1 MANIELTQLKG
12 IGPSIVEKLNLF
24 GILNL
29 RDLCFH
35 LPYGYQD
42 RTKIT
47 NIINLNP
54 GDEKLIKVKI
64 ISQQSMYRPR
74 KMMVLKS
81 GDSTNQINIRFFY
94 FHPNQTKQLKSGIEL
109 LCYGKVSLSRYGL
122 EMIHPEYEVISKD
135 HKTIQKNLTPVY
147 RVPKGIGQ
155 KKIRTFIRAAIQK
168 LNFEEDFLN
177 IEKYDSSLKMNVM
190 DALNIIHNPPA
201 DTNINDIL
209 PGGSHPARVRLL
221 KEEMIAFQA
230 GMAFLKQKQKRHHS
244 FPLKHKGAWTK
255 ELRNNFPFKLTS
267 AQSRVINEIKED
279 ISKEVPMM
287 RLVQGDVGSG
297 KTVVSALAAAMTLDS
312 SFQVAFMA
320 PTTLL
325 AEQHLLSFK
334 SFFGAKSDKIA
345 LLTGSTSRNTRKK
358 ILADIAGMKINLII
372 GTHALFQ
379 KGVDFPNL
387 ALIIIDEQ
395 HRFGVNQRL
404 ALRNKNNS
412 QDSAAPHQ
420 LTLTAT
426 PIPRTLS
433 MSVYANMDVS
443 VIDELP
449 PGRKPIRTSCLPLS
463 GKAKLIER
471 ILNAS
476 KNGSKAYWIC
486 PLIEE
491 SENLDLN
498 AVMET
503 YEDLSDY
510 FGEDEVGCL
519 HGKLSPSEKQKQI
532 ESFKNSEI
540 SVLVSTTVV
549 EVGLDIPDA
558 DIMVIE
564 NAERFGLA
572 QLHQLRGRIGR
583 GTTESFCIL
592 LHKDKLGDISS
603 QRLDVLVETQD
614 GFKIAE
620 KDLEIR
626 GPGEIMGAQQTGVIP
641 MKYTNLVRDHKY
653 LMGTKKVAESICEK
667 DPELANQLIDRWISG
682 SITFADA

>member
-1 MANIELTQLKG
+1 MANIELKQLKG
-12 IGPSIVEKLNLF
+12 IGPSIVEKLNSY
-24 GILNL
+24 GIFNL

-35 LPYGYQD
+35 LPSGYQD
-42 RTKIT
+42 RTKVTQVID
-47 NIINLNP
+47 LGS
-54 GDEKLIKVKI
+54 GDERLIKVNV
-64 ISQQSMYRPR
+64 ISSQSLYRPR
-74 KMMVLKS
+74 KMMILKCTDGS
-81 GDSTNQINIRFFY
+81 CPINIRFFY
-94 FHPNQTKQLKSGIEL
+94 FHPSQARQLKAGAEII
-109 LCYGKVSLSRYGL
+109 CFGKVSLSRYGL
-122 EMIHPEYEVISKD
+122 EMIHPEYEL
-135 HKTIQKNLTPVY
+135 IQPNHSPEQETLTPMY
-147 RVPKGIGQ
+147 RVPKGVGQ
-155 KKIRTFIRAAIQK
+155 KKIRNFILAAMQR
-168 LNFEEDFLN
+168 LDFEDDFLD
-177 IEKYDSSLKMNVM
+177 IEKYDSSLNMNIL
-190 DALNIIHNPPA
+190 DALKIIHNPTPA
-201 DTNINDIL
+201 TNIDDIL

-230 GMAFLKQKQKRHHS
+230 GMTFLKRKQKRHHAV
-244 FPLKHKGAWTK
+244 PLITEGSWSDEVKD
-255 ELRNNFPFKLTS
+255 NFPFALTN
-267 AQSRVINEIKED
+267 AQERVVAEIKED
-279 ISKEVPMM
+279 ISQEVPMM

-297 KTVVSALAAAMTLDS
+297 KTIVAALAAALAIDS

-325 AEQHLLSFK
+325 AEQHFVSLK
-334 SFFGAKSDKIA
+334 SFFGKEASKVA
-345 LLTGSTSRNTRKK
+345 LLTGSTSVKARKK
-358 ILADIAGMKINLII
+358 LLQEIEDQSVSLVV

-379 KGVDFPNL
+379 KGVSFPNL

-404 ALRNKNNS
+404 ALRKKN
-412 QDSAAPHQ
+412 DSETSAPHQ

-443 VIDELP
+443 IIDELP
-449 PGRKPIRTSCLPLS
+449 PGRKPIQTSCLPLS
-463 GKAKLIER
+463 GKIKLIER
-471 ILNAS
+471 ILAAT

-503 YEDLSDY
+503 YEDLKEY
-510 FGEDEVGCL
+510 FSEGRVGCL
-519 HGKLSPSEKQKQI
+519 HGKLSSKEKQRQVQQ
-532 ESFKNSEI
+532 FKDSET

-549 EVGLDIPDA
+549 EVGVDIPDA

-583 GTTESFCIL
+583 GSKESFCIL
-592 LHKDKLGDISS
+592 LHKDKIGDISS

-626 GPGEIMGAQQTGVIP
+626 GPGEIMGAQQTGIVP
-641 MKYTNLVRDHKY
+641 MKYTNLVRDSQY
-653 LMGTKKVAESICEK
+653 LMGTKKVAEVICDEN
-667 DPELANQLIDRWISG
+667 PELANQLINRWISG
-682 SITFADA
+682 SIAFADA

>member
-1 MANIELTQLKG
+1 MANIELKQLKG
-12 IGPSIVEKLNLF
+12 IGPSIVEKLNLI
-24 GILNL
+24 GIFNL

-35 LPYGYQD
+35 LPFGYQD
-42 RTKIT
+42 RTKIS
-47 NIINLNP
+47 NISDLQP
-54 GDEKLIKVKI
+54 GDERLIKVKI
-64 ISQQSMYRPR
+64 ISAQSIYRPR
-74 KMMVLKS
+74 KMMVLKAA
-81 GDSTNQINIRFFY
+81 DSYSNINIRFFY
-94 FHPNQTKQLKSGIEL
+94 FHPAQTKQLKAGTEL

-122 EMIHPEYEVISKD
+122 EMIHPEYEVIANDHELKD
-135 HKTIQKNLTPVY
+135 KKLTPVY

-155 KKIRTFIRAAIQK
+155 KKIRGFIQSAISK

-177 IEKYDSSLKMNVM
+177 VERYDASLNMKII
-190 DALNIIHNPPA
+190 DALEIIHNPEA
-201 DTNINDIL
+201 NIDIDEIL

-230 GMAFLKQKQKRHHS
+230 GMTFLKSKQKRNHAFS
-244 FPLKHKGAWTK
+244 LSKERDWTAEVK
-255 ELRNNFPFKLTS
+255 SNFPFKLTG
-267 AQSRVINEIKED
+267 AQEKVISEIKED
-279 ISKEVPMM
+279 LSQEVPMM

-297 KTVVSALAAAMTLDS
+297 KTVVGALAAALALDS

-325 AEQHLLSFK
+325 AEQHYLSLK
-334 SFFGAKSDKIA
+334 SFFCKHTKKII
-345 LLTGSTSRNTRKK
+345 LLTGSTSASKRKK
-358 ILADIAGMKINLII
+358 ILQDLKDSKIKLVI

-379 KGVDFPNL
+379 KNVEFSNL

-404 ALRNKNNS
+404 ALRKKN
-412 QDSAAPHQ
+412 DSEMSAPHQ

-449 PGRKPIRTSCLPLS
+449 PGRKLIQTSCLPLS
-463 GKAKLIER
+463 AKDKLIER
-471 ILNAS
+471 ISAAIKKDS
-476 KNGSKAYWIC
+476 KVYWIC

-503 YEDLSDY
+503 HEDLSEH
-510 FGEDEVGCL
+510 FGQDKVGCL
-519 HGKLSPSEKQKQI
+519 HGKLSALKKQDQI
-532 ESFKNSEI
+532 QAFKDSKTSI
-540 SVLVSTTVV
+540 LVSTTVV
-549 EVGLDIPDA
+549 EVGVDIPDA

-583 GTTESFCIL
+583 GSKESYCIL
-592 LHKDKLGDISS
+592 LHKDKIQDISA
-603 QRLDVLVETQD
+603 QRLKVLVDSQD

-620 KDLEIR
+620 EDLVIR
-626 GPGEIMGAQQTGVIP
+626 GPGEIMGAQQTGIVP
-641 MKYTNLVRDHKY
+641 MKYTNLVRDSQY
-653 LMGTKKVAESICEK
+653 LMETKKVAESICNE
-667 DPELANQLIDRWISG
+667 DPELANQLIERWISG
-682 SITFADA
+682 SIAFADA

>member
-1 MANIELTQLKG
+1 MANIELKQLKG
-12 IGPSIVEKLNLF
+12 IGPSIVEKLNLI
-24 GILNL
+24 GIFNL

-35 LPYGYQD
+35 LPFGYQD
-42 RTKIT
+42 RTKIS
-47 NIINLNP
+47 NISDLQP
-54 GDEKLIKVKI
+54 GDERLIKVKI
-64 ISQQSMYRPR
+64 ISAQSIYRPR
-74 KMMVLKS
+74 KMMVLKAA
-81 GDSTNQINIRFFY
+81 DSYSNINIRFFY
-94 FHPNQTKQLKSGIEL
+94 FHPAQTKQLKAGTEL
-109 LCYGKVSLSRYGL
+109 LFYGKVSLSRYGL
-122 EMIHPEYEVISKD
+122 EMIHPEYEVIANDHELKD
-135 HKTIQKNLTPVY
+135 KKLTPVY

-155 KKIRTFIRAAIQK
+155 KKIRIFIQSAISK

-177 IEKYDSSLKMNVM
+177 VERYDASLNMKII
-190 DALNIIHNPPA
+190 DALEIIHNPEA
-201 DTNINDIL
+201 NIDIDEIL

-230 GMAFLKQKQKRHHS
+230 GMTFLKRKQKRNHAFS
-244 FPLKHKGAWTK
+244 LSKESDWTAEVK
-255 ELRNNFPFKLTS
+255 SNFPFKLTG
-267 AQSRVINEIKED
+267 AQEKVISEIKED
-279 ISKEVPMM
+279 LSQEVPMM

-297 KTVVSALAAAMTLDS
+297 KTVVGALAAALALDS

-325 AEQHLLSFK
+325 AEQHYLSLK
-334 SFFGAKSDKIA
+334 SFFSKHTEKII
-345 LLTGSTSRNTRKK
+345 LLTGSTSASKRKK
-358 ILADIAGMKINLII
+358 ILQDLKDSKIKLVI

-379 KGVDFPNL
+379 KNVEFSNL

-404 ALRNKNNS
+404 ALRKKN
-412 QDSAAPHQ
+412 DSEMSAPHQ

-449 PGRKPIRTSCLPLS
+449 PGRKPIQTSCLPLS
-463 GKAKLIER
+463 AKDKLIER
-471 ILNAS
+471 ISAAIKKDS
-476 KNGSKAYWIC
+476 KVYWIC

-503 YEDLSDY
+503 HEDLSEH
-510 FGEDEVGCL
+510 FGQDKVGCL
-519 HGKLSPSEKQKQI
+519 HGKLSALKKQDQI
-532 ESFKNSEI
+532 QAFKDSKTSI
-540 SVLVSTTVV
+540 LVSTTVV
-549 EVGLDIPDA
+549 EVGVDIPDA

-583 GTTESFCIL
+583 GSKESYCIL
-592 LHKDKLGDISS
+592 LHKDKIQDISA
-603 QRLDVLVETQD
+603 QRLKVLVDSQD

-620 KDLEIR
+620 EDLVIR
-626 GPGEIMGAQQTGVIP
+626 GPGEIMGAQQTGIVP
-641 MKYTNLVRDHKY
+641 MKYTNLVRDSQY
-653 LMGTKKVAESICEK
+653 LMETKKVAESICNE
-667 DPELANQLIDRWISG
+667 DPELANQLIERWISG
-682 SITFADA
+682 SIAFADA

>member
-1 MANIELTQLKG
+1 
-12 IGPSIVEKLNLF
+12 
-24 GILNL
+24 
-29 RDLCFH
+29 
-35 LPYGYQD
+35 
-42 RTKIT
+42 
-47 NIINLNP
+47 
-54 GDEKLIKVKI
+54 
-64 ISQQSMYRPR
+64 
-74 KMMVLKS
+74 
-81 GDSTNQINIRFFY
+81 
-94 FHPNQTKQLKSGIEL
+94 
-109 LCYGKVSLSRYGL
+109 
-122 EMIHPEYEVISKD
+122 
-135 HKTIQKNLTPVY
+135 
-147 RVPKGIGQ
+147 
-155 KKIRTFIRAAIQK
+155 
-168 LNFEEDFLN
+168 
-177 IEKYDSSLKMNVM
+177 
-190 DALNIIHNPPA
+190 
-201 DTNINDIL
+201 
-209 PGGSHPARVRLL
+209 
-221 KEEMIAFQA
+221 
-230 GMAFLKQKQKRHHS
+230 
-244 FPLKHKGAWTK
+244 
-255 ELRNNFPFKLTS
+255 
-267 AQSRVINEIKED
+267 
-279 ISKEVPMM
+279 
-287 RLVQGDVGSG
+287 
-297 KTVVSALAAAMTLDS
+297 
-312 SFQVAFMA
+312 
-320 PTTLL
+320 
-325 AEQHLLSFK
+325 
-334 SFFGAKSDKIA
+334 
-345 LLTGSTSRNTRKK
+345 
-358 ILADIAGMKINLII
+358 
-372 GTHALFQ
+372 
-379 KGVDFPNL
+379 
-387 ALIIIDEQ
+387 
-395 HRFGVNQRL
+395 
-404 ALRNKNNS
+404 
-412 QDSAAPHQ
+412 
-420 LTLTAT
+420 
-426 PIPRTLS
+426 
-433 MSVYANMDVS
+433 MDVS

-682 SITFADA
+682 SIAFADA

>member
-1 MANIELTQLKG
+1 VANIELKQLKG
-12 IGPSIVEKLNLF
+12 IGPSIVEKLNSY
-24 GILNL
+24 GIFNL

-35 LPYGYQD
+35 LPSGYQD
-42 RTKIT
+42 RTKVTQVID
-47 NIINLNP
+47 LGS
-54 GDEKLIKVKI
+54 GDERLIKVNV
-64 ISQQSMYRPR
+64 ISSQSLYRPR
-74 KMMVLKS
+74 KMMILKCTDGS
-81 GDSTNQINIRFFY
+81 CPINIRFFY
-94 FHPNQTKQLKSGIEL
+94 FHPSQARQLKAGAEII
-109 LCYGKVSLSRYGL
+109 CFGKVSLSRYGL
-122 EMIHPEYEVISKD
+122 EMIHPEYEL
-135 HKTIQKNLTPVY
+135 IQPNHSPEQETLTPMY
-147 RVPKGIGQ
+147 RVPKGVGQ
-155 KKIRTFIRAAIQK
+155 KKIRNFILAAMQR
-168 LNFEEDFLN
+168 LDFEDDFLD
-177 IEKYDSSLKMNVM
+177 IEKYDPSLNMNIL
-190 DALNIIHNPPA
+190 DALKIIHNPTPA
-201 DTNINDIL
+201 TNIDDIL

-230 GMAFLKQKQKRHHS
+230 GMTFLKRKQKRHHAV
-244 FPLKHKGAWTK
+244 PLMTESSWSDEVKD
-255 ELRNNFPFKLTS
+255 NFPFALTN
-267 AQSRVINEIKED
+267 AQERVVAEVKED
-279 ISKEVPMM
+279 LSQEVPMM

-297 KTVVSALAAAMTLDS
+297 KTIVAALAAALAIDS

-325 AEQHLLSFK
+325 AEQHFVSLK
-334 SFFGAKSDKIA
+334 SFFGKEASKVA
-345 LLTGSTSRNTRKK
+345 LLTGSTSVKARKK
-358 ILADIAGMKINLII
+358 LLQDIEDQSVSLVV

-379 KGVDFPNL
+379 KGVSFPNL

-404 ALRNKNNS
+404 ALRKKN
-412 QDSAAPHQ
+412 DSETSAPHQ

-443 VIDELP
+443 IIDELP
-449 PGRKPIRTSCLPLS
+449 PGRKPIQTSCLPLS
-463 GKAKLIER
+463 GKTKLIER
-471 ILNAS
+471 ILAAT

-503 YEDLSDY
+503 YEDLKEY
-510 FGEDEVGCL
+510 FSEGRVGCL
-519 HGKLSPSEKQKQI
+519 HGKLSSKEKQRQVQQ
-532 ESFKNSEI
+532 FKDSET

-549 EVGLDIPDA
+549 EVGVDIPDA

-583 GTTESFCIL
+583 GSKESFCIL
-592 LHKDKLGDISS
+592 LHKDKIGDISS

-626 GPGEIMGAQQTGVIP
+626 GPGEIMGAQQTGIVP
-641 MKYTNLVRDHKY
+641 MKYTNLVRDSQY
-653 LMGTKKVAESICEK
+653 LMGTKKVAEVICDEN
-667 DPELANQLIDRWISG
+667 PELANQLINRWISG
-682 SITFADA
+682 SIAFADA

>member
-1 MANIELTQLKG
+1 MANIELKQLKG
-12 IGPSIVEKLNLF
+12 IGPSVVEKLNLI
-24 GILNL
+24 GIFNL

-35 LPYGYQD
+35 LPFGYQD
-42 RTKIT
+42 RTKIS
-47 NIINLNP
+47 NISDLHP
-54 GDEKLIKVKI
+54 GDERLIKVKI
-64 ISQQSMYRPR
+64 ISAQSIYRPR
-74 KMMVLKS
+74 KMMVLKAA
-81 GDSTNQINIRFFY
+81 DSYSNINIRFFY
-94 FHPNQTKQLKSGIEL
+94 FHPAQTKQLKAGIEL

-122 EMIHPEYEVISKD
+122 EMIHPEYEVIANDHELKD
-135 HKTIQKNLTPVY
+135 KKLTPVY

-155 KKIRTFIRAAIQK
+155 KKIRGFIQSAISK

-177 IEKYDSSLKMNVM
+177 VERYDASLNMKII
-190 DALNIIHNPPA
+190 DALGIIHNPEA
-201 DTNINDIL
+201 NIDIDEIL

-230 GMAFLKQKQKRHHS
+230 GMTFLKSKQKRNHAFS
-244 FPLKHKGAWTK
+244 LTK
-255 ELRNNFPFKLTS
+255 ESDWTAEVKSNFPFKLTG
-267 AQSRVINEIKED
+267 AQAKVISEIKED
-279 ISKEVPMM
+279 LSQEVPMM

-297 KTVVSALAAAMTLDS
+297 KTVVGALAAALALDS

-325 AEQHLLSFK
+325 AEQHYLSLK
-334 SFFGAKSDKIA
+334 SFFCKHTEKII
-345 LLTGSTSRNTRKK
+345 LLTGSTSASKRKK
-358 ILADIAGMKINLII
+358 ILKDLKDSKIKLVI

-379 KGVDFPNL
+379 KNVEFSNL

-404 ALRNKNNS
+404 ALRKKNGS
-412 QDSAAPHQ
+412 ERSAPHQ

-449 PGRKPIRTSCLPLS
+449 PGRKPIQTSCLPLS
-463 GKAKLIER
+463 AKDRLIER
-471 ILNAS
+471 ISAAIKKDS
-476 KNGSKAYWIC
+476 KVYWIC

-503 YEDLSDY
+503 HEDLSEH
-510 FGEDEVGCL
+510 FGQDKVGCL
-519 HGKLSPSEKQKQI
+519 HGKLSALKKQDQI
-532 ESFKNSEI
+532 QAFKDSKTSI
-540 SVLVSTTVV
+540 LVSTTVV
-549 EVGLDIPDA
+549 EVGVDIPDA

-583 GTTESFCIL
+583 GSKESYCIL
-592 LHKDKLGDISS
+592 LHKDKIQDISA
-603 QRLDVLVETQD
+603 QRLKVLVDSQD

-620 KDLEIR
+620 EDLVIR
-626 GPGEIMGAQQTGVIP
+626 GPGEIMGAQQTGIVP
-641 MKYTNLVRDHKY
+641 MKYTNLVRDSQY
-653 LMGTKKVAESICEK
+653 LMETKKVAESICNE
-667 DPELANQLIDRWISG
+667 DPELANQLIERWISG
-682 SITFADA
+682 SIAFADA

>member
-1 MANIELTQLKG
+1 
-12 IGPSIVEKLNLF
+12 
-24 GILNL
+24 
-29 RDLCFH
+29 
-35 LPYGYQD
+35 
-42 RTKIT
+42 
-47 NIINLNP
+47 
-54 GDEKLIKVKI
+54 
-64 ISQQSMYRPR
+64 
-74 KMMVLKS
+74 
-81 GDSTNQINIRFFY
+81 
-94 FHPNQTKQLKSGIEL
+94 
-109 LCYGKVSLSRYGL
+109 
-122 EMIHPEYEVISKD
+122 MIHPEYEL
-135 HKTIQKNLTPVY
+135 IQPNHSPEQETLTPMY
-147 RVPKGIGQ
+147 RVPKGVGQ
-155 KKIRTFIRAAIQK
+155 KKIRNFILAAMQR
-168 LNFEEDFLN
+168 LDFEDDFLD
-177 IEKYDSSLKMNVM
+177 IEKYDSSLNMNIL
-190 DALNIIHNPPA
+190 DALKIIHNPTPA
-201 DTNINDIL
+201 TNIDDIL

-230 GMAFLKQKQKRHHS
+230 GMTFLKRKQKRHHAV
-244 FPLKHKGAWTK
+244 PLITEGSWSDEVKD
-255 ELRNNFPFKLTS
+255 NFPFALTN
-267 AQSRVINEIKED
+267 AQERVVAEVKED
-279 ISKEVPMM
+279 ISQEVPMM

-297 KTVVSALAAAMTLDS
+297 KTIVAALAAALAIDS

-325 AEQHLLSFK
+325 AEQHFVSLK
-334 SFFGAKSDKIA
+334 SFFGKEASKVA
-345 LLTGSTSRNTRKK
+345 LLTGSTSVKARKK
-358 ILADIAGMKINLII
+358 LLQDIEDQSVSLVV

-379 KGVDFPNL
+379 KGVSFPNL

-404 ALRNKNNS
+404 ALRKKN
-412 QDSAAPHQ
+412 DSETSAPHQ

-443 VIDELP
+443 IIDELP
-449 PGRKPIRTSCLPLS
+449 PGRKPIQTSCLPLS
-463 GKAKLIER
+463 GKTKLIER
-471 ILNAS
+471 ILAAT

-503 YEDLSDY
+503 YEDLKEY
-510 FGEDEVGCL
+510 FSEGKVGCL
-519 HGKLSPSEKQKQI
+519 HGKLSSKEKQRQVQQ
-532 ESFKNSEI
+532 FKDSET

-549 EVGLDIPDA
+549 EVGVDIPDA

-583 GTTESFCIL
+583 GSKESFCIL
-592 LHKDKLGDISS
+592 LHKDKIGDISS

-626 GPGEIMGAQQTGVIP
+626 GPGEIMGAQQTGIVP
-641 MKYTNLVRDHKY
+641 MKYTNLVRDSQY
-653 LMGTKKVAESICEK
+653 LMGTKKVAEVICDEN
-667 DPELANQLIDRWISG
+667 PELANQLINRWISG
-682 SITFADA
+682 SIAFADA

>member
-1 MANIELTQLKG
+1 MANIELKQLKG
-12 IGPSIVEKLNLF
+12 IGPSIVEKLNSY
-24 GILNL
+24 GIFNL

-35 LPYGYQD
+35 LPSGYQD
-42 RTKIT
+42 RTKVTQVID
-47 NIINLNP
+47 LGS
-54 GDEKLIKVKI
+54 GDERLIKVNV
-64 ISQQSMYRPR
+64 ISSQSLYRPR
-74 KMMVLKS
+74 KMMILKCTDGS
-81 GDSTNQINIRFFY
+81 CPINIRFFY
-94 FHPNQTKQLKSGIEL
+94 FHPSQARQLKAGAEII
-109 LCYGKVSLSRYGL
+109 CFGKVSLSRYGL
-122 EMIHPEYEVISKD
+122 EMIHPEYEL
-135 HKTIQKNLTPVY
+135 IQPNHSPEQETLTPMY
-147 RVPKGIGQ
+147 RVPKGVGQ
-155 KKIRTFIRAAIQK
+155 KKIRNFILAAMQR
-168 LNFEEDFLN
+168 LDFEDDFLD
-177 IEKYDSSLKMNVM
+177 IEKYDPSLDMNIL
-190 DALNIIHNPPA
+190 DALKIIHNPTPT
-201 DTNINDIL
+201 TNIDDIL

-230 GMAFLKQKQKRHHS
+230 GMTFLKRKQKRHHAV
-244 FPLKHKGAWTK
+244 PLITEGSWSNEVKD
-255 ELRNNFPFKLTS
+255 NFPFALTN
-267 AQSRVINEIKED
+267 AQERVVAEVKED
-279 ISKEVPMM
+279 VSQEVPMM

-297 KTVVSALAAAMTLDS
+297 KTIVAALAAALAIDS

-325 AEQHLLSFK
+325 AEQHFVSLK
-334 SFFGAKSDKIA
+334 SFFGKEASKVA
-345 LLTGSTSRNTRKK
+345 LLTGSTSVRARKK
-358 ILADIAGMKINLII
+358 LLQDIEDQSVSLVV

-379 KGVDFPNL
+379 KGVSFTNL

-404 ALRNKNNS
+404 ALRKKN
-412 QDSAAPHQ
+412 DSETSAPHQ

-443 VIDELP
+443 IIDELP
-449 PGRKPIRTSCLPLS
+449 PGRKPIQTSCLPLS
-463 GKAKLIER
+463 GKTKLIER
-471 ILNAS
+471 ILAAT

-503 YEDLSDY
+503 YEDLKEY
-510 FGEDEVGCL
+510 FNEGRVGCL
-519 HGKLSPSEKQKQI
+519 HGKLSSKEKQRQVQK
-532 ESFKNSEI
+532 FKDSET

-549 EVGLDIPDA
+549 EVGVDIPDA

-583 GTTESFCIL
+583 GSKESFCIL
-592 LHKDKLGDISS
+592 LHKDKIGDISS
-603 QRLDVLVETQD
+603 QRLDVLIETQD

-626 GPGEIMGAQQTGVIP
+626 GPGEIMGAQQTGIVP
-641 MKYTNLVRDHKY
+641 MKYTNLVRDSQY
-653 LMGTKKVAESICEK
+653 LMGTKKVAEVICDEN
-667 DPELANQLIDRWISG
+667 PELANQLINRWISG
-682 SITFADA
+682 SIAFADA

>member
-12 IGPSIVEKLNLF
+12 IGPSIVEKLNLI
-24 GILNL
+24 GIFNL

-35 LPYGYQD
+35 LPFGYQD
-42 RTKIT
+42 RTKIS
-47 NIINLNP
+47 NISDLQP

-64 ISQQSMYRPR
+64 LSVQAVYVPR
-74 KMMVLKS
+74 KMLVLKS
-81 GDSTNQINIRFFY
+81 ADLHSNINIRFFY
-94 FHPNQTKQLKSGIEL
+94 FHPAQTKQLKAGSEL

-122 EMIHPEYEVISKD
+122 EMIHPEYEVISNDHVLKD
-135 HKTIQKNLTPVY
+135 TKLTPVY

-155 KKIRTFIRAAIQK
+155 KKIRGFIQSAISK
-168 LNFEEDFLN
+168 LNFEEDFLDL
-177 IEKYDSSLKMNVM
+177 EKYDASLNMKII
-190 DALNIIHNPPA
+190 DALVIIHHPEA
-201 DTNINDIL
+201 GIDIDEIL

-230 GMAFLKQKQKRHHS
+230 GMAFLKSKQKRHHAFS
-244 FPLKHKGAWTK
+244 LSKENAWTAEVK
-255 ELRNNFPFKLTS
+255 SNFPFELTN
-267 AQSRVINEIKED
+267 AQEKVVSEIKED
-279 ISKEVPMM
+279 LAQEVPMM

-297 KTVVSALAAAMTLDS
+297 KTVVGALAAALALDS

-325 AEQHLLSFK
+325 AEQHFLSLK
-334 SFFGAKSDKIA
+334 SFFNKQTAKVA
-345 LLTGSTSRNTRKK
+345 LLTGSTSASQRKK
-358 ILADIAGMKINLII
+358 ILQNLKDSKIKLLV

-379 KGVDFPNL
+379 KSVEFSNL

-404 ALRNKNNS
+404 ALRKKN
-412 QDSAAPHQ
+412 DSEKSAPHQ

-449 PGRKPIRTSCLPLS
+449 PGRKPIQTSCLSLS
-463 GKAKLIER
+463 GKEKLIER
-471 ILNAS
+471 ISAAI
-476 KNGSKAYWIC
+476 KNGSKVYWIC

-491 SENLDLN
+491 SEKIDLN

-503 YEDLSDY
+503 YEDLSEH
-510 FGEDEVGCL
+510 FGQDKVGCL
-519 HGKLSPSEKQKQI
+519 HGKLSAAKKQEQVQA
-532 ESFKNSEI
+532 FKDSKTSI
-540 SVLVSTTVV
+540 LVSTTVV
-549 EVGLDIPDA
+549 EVGVDIPDA

-583 GTTESFCIL
+583 GTKESFCVL
-592 LHKDKLGDISS
+592 LHKDKIQDISS
-603 QRLDVLVETQD
+603 QRLQVLVDSQD

-620 KDLEIR
+620 EDLVIR
-626 GPGEIMGAQQTGVIP
+626 GPGEIMGAQQTGIVP
-641 MKYTNLVRDHKY
+641 MKYTNLVRDSQY
-653 LMGTKKVAESICEK
+653 LMETKKVAELMCNE
-667 DPELANQLIDRWISG
+667 DPDLANQLIERWISG
-682 SITFADA
+682 SIAFADA

>member
-1 MANIELTQLKG
+1 MANIELKQLKG
-12 IGPSIVEKLNLF
+12 IGPSIVEKLNSY
-24 GILNL
+24 GIFNL

-35 LPYGYQD
+35 LPSGYQD
-42 RTKIT
+42 RTKVTQVID
-47 NIINLNP
+47 LGS
-54 GDEKLIKVKI
+54 GDERLIKVNV
-64 ISQQSMYRPR
+64 ISSQSLYRPR
-74 KMMVLKS
+74 KMMILKCTDGS
-81 GDSTNQINIRFFY
+81 CPINIRFFY
-94 FHPNQTKQLKSGIEL
+94 FHPSQARQLKAGAEII
-109 LCYGKVSLSRYGL
+109 CFGKVSLSRYGL
-122 EMIHPEYEVISKD
+122 EMIHPEYEL
-135 HKTIQKNLTPVY
+135 IQPNHSPEQETLTPMY
-147 RVPKGIGQ
+147 RVPKGVGQ
-155 KKIRTFIRAAIQK
+155 KKIRNFILAAMQR
-168 LNFEEDFLN
+168 LDFEDDFLD
-177 IEKYDSSLKMNVM
+177 IEKYDSSLNMNIL
-190 DALNIIHNPPA
+190 DALKIIHNPTPA
-201 DTNINDIL
+201 TNIDDIL

-230 GMAFLKQKQKRHHS
+230 GMTFLKRKQKRHHAV
-244 FPLKHKGAWTK
+244 PLITEGSWIDEVKD
-255 ELRNNFPFKLTS
+255 NFPFALTN
-267 AQSRVINEIKED
+267 AQERVVAEVKED
-279 ISKEVPMM
+279 ISQEVPMM

-297 KTVVSALAAAMTLDS
+297 KTIVAALAAALAIDS

-325 AEQHLLSFK
+325 AEQHFVSLK
-334 SFFGAKSDKIA
+334 SFFGKEASKVA
-345 LLTGSTSRNTRKK
+345 LLTGSTSVKARKK
-358 ILADIAGMKINLII
+358 LLQDIEDQSVSLVV

-379 KGVDFPNL
+379 KGVSFPNL

-404 ALRNKNNS
+404 ALRKKN
-412 QDSAAPHQ
+412 DSETSAPHQ

-443 VIDELP
+443 IIDELP
-449 PGRKPIRTSCLPLS
+449 PGRKPIQTSCLPLS
-463 GKAKLIER
+463 GKTKLIER
-471 ILNAS
+471 ILAAT

-503 YEDLSDY
+503 YEDLKEY
-510 FGEDEVGCL
+510 FSEGRVGCL
-519 HGKLSPSEKQKQI
+519 HGKLSSKEKQRQVQQ
-532 ESFKNSEI
+532 FKDSET

-549 EVGLDIPDA
+549 EVGVDIPDA

-583 GTTESFCIL
+583 GSKESFCIL
-592 LHKDKLGDISS
+592 LHKDKIGDISS

-626 GPGEIMGAQQTGVIP
+626 GPGEIMGAQQTGIVP
-641 MKYTNLVRDHKY
+641 MKYTNLVRDSQY
-653 LMGTKKVAESICEK
+653 LMGTKKVAEVICDEN
-667 DPELANQLIDRWISG
+667 PELANQLINRWISG
-682 SITFADA
+682 SIAFADA

>member
-12 IGPSIVEKLNLF
+12 IGPSIVEKLNLI
-24 GILNL
+24 GIFNL

-35 LPYGYQD
+35 LPFGYQD
-42 RTKIT
+42 RTKIS
-47 NIINLNP
+47 NISDLQP

-64 ISQQSMYRPR
+64 LSVQAVYVPR
-74 KMMVLKS
+74 KMLVLKS
-81 GDSTNQINIRFFY
+81 ADLHSNINIRFFY
-94 FHPNQTKQLKSGIEL
+94 FHPAQMKQLKAGSEL

-122 EMIHPEYEVISKD
+122 EMIHPEYEVISNDHVLKD
-135 HKTIQKNLTPVY
+135 TKLTPVY

-155 KKIRTFIRAAIQK
+155 KKIRGFIQSAISK
-168 LNFEEDFLN
+168 LNFEEDFLDL
-177 IEKYDSSLKMNVM
+177 EKYDASLNMKII
-190 DALNIIHNPPA
+190 DALVIIHHPEA
-201 DTNINDIL
+201 GIDIDEIL

-230 GMAFLKQKQKRHHS
+230 GMAFLKSKQKRHHAFS
-244 FPLKHKGAWTK
+244 LSKENAWTAEVK
-255 ELRNNFPFKLTS
+255 SNFPFELTN
-267 AQSRVINEIKED
+267 AQAKVVSEIKED
-279 ISKEVPMM
+279 LAQEVPMM

-297 KTVVSALAAAMTLDS
+297 KTVVGALAAALALDS

-325 AEQHLLSFK
+325 AEQHFLSLK
-334 SFFGAKSDKIA
+334 SFFNKQTAKVA
-345 LLTGSTSRNTRKK
+345 LLTGSTSASQRKK
-358 ILADIAGMKINLII
+358 ILQNLKDSKIKLLV

-379 KGVDFPNL
+379 KSVEFSNL

-404 ALRNKNNS
+404 ALRKKN
-412 QDSAAPHQ
+412 DSEKSAPHQ

-449 PGRKPIRTSCLPLS
+449 PGRKPIQTSCLSLS
-463 GKAKLIER
+463 GKEKLIER
-471 ILNAS
+471 ISAAI
-476 KNGSKAYWIC
+476 KNGSKVYWIC

-491 SENLDLN
+491 SEKIDLN

-503 YEDLSDY
+503 YEDLSEH
-510 FGEDEVGCL
+510 FGQDKVGCL
-519 HGKLSPSEKQKQI
+519 HGKLSAAKKQEQVQA
-532 ESFKNSEI
+532 FKDSKTSI
-540 SVLVSTTVV
+540 LVSTTVV
-549 EVGLDIPDA
+549 EVGVDIPDA

-583 GTTESFCIL
+583 GTKESFCVL
-592 LHKDKLGDISS
+592 LHKDEIQDISS
-603 QRLDVLVETQD
+603 QRLQVLVDSQD

-620 KDLEIR
+620 EDLVIR
-626 GPGEIMGAQQTGVIP
+626 GPGEIMGAQQTGIVP
-641 MKYTNLVRDHKY
+641 MKYTNLVRDSQY
-653 LMGTKKVAESICEK
+653 LMETKKVAELICNE
-667 DPELANQLIDRWISG
+667 DPDLANQLIERWISG
-682 SITFADA
+682 SIAFADA

>member
-12 IGPSIVEKLNLF
+12 IGPSIVEKLNLI
-24 GILNL
+24 GIFNL

-35 LPYGYQD
+35 LPFGYQD
-42 RTKIT
+42 RTKIS
-47 NIINLNP
+47 NISDLQP

-64 ISQQSMYRPR
+64 LSVQAVYVPR
-74 KMMVLKS
+74 KMLVLKS
-81 GDSTNQINIRFFY
+81 ADLHSNINIRFFY
-94 FHPNQTKQLKSGIEL
+94 FHPSQTKQLKAGSEL

-122 EMIHPEYEVISKD
+122 EMIHPEYEVISNDHVLKD
-135 HKTIQKNLTPVY
+135 TKLTPVY

-155 KKIRTFIRAAIQK
+155 KKIRGFIQSAISK
-168 LNFEEDFLN
+168 LNFEEDFLDV
-177 IEKYDSSLKMNVM
+177 EKYDASLNMKII
-190 DALNIIHNPPA
+190 DALVIIHHPEA
-201 DTNINDIL
+201 GIDIDEIL

-230 GMAFLKQKQKRHHS
+230 GMAFLKRKQKRHHAFS
-244 FPLKHKGAWTK
+244 LSKENAWTAEVK
-255 ELRNNFPFKLTS
+255 SNFPFELTN
-267 AQSRVINEIKED
+267 AQAKVVSEIKED
-279 ISKEVPMM
+279 LAQEVPMM

-297 KTVVSALAAAMTLDS
+297 KTVVGALAAALALDS

-325 AEQHLLSFK
+325 AEQHFLSLK
-334 SFFGAKSDKIA
+334 SFFNKQTAKVA
-345 LLTGSTSRNTRKK
+345 LLTGSTSASQRKK
-358 ILADIAGMKINLII
+358 ILQNLKDSKIKLLV

-379 KGVDFPNL
+379 KSVEFSNL

-404 ALRNKNNS
+404 ALRKKN
-412 QDSAAPHQ
+412 DSEKSAPHQ

-449 PGRKPIRTSCLPLS
+449 PGRKPIQTSCLSLS
-463 GKAKLIER
+463 GKEKLIER
-471 ILNAS
+471 ISAAI
-476 KNGSKAYWIC
+476 KNGSKVYWIC

-491 SENLDLN
+491 SEKIDLN

-503 YEDLSDY
+503 YEDLSEH
-510 FGEDEVGCL
+510 FGQDKVGCL
-519 HGKLSPSEKQKQI
+519 HGKLSAAKKQEQVQA
-532 ESFKNSEI
+532 FKDSKTSI
-540 SVLVSTTVV
+540 LVSTTVV
-549 EVGLDIPDA
+549 EVGVDIPDA

-583 GTTESFCIL
+583 GTKESFCVL
-592 LHKDKLGDISS
+592 LHKDEIQDISS
-603 QRLDVLVETQD
+603 QRLQVLVDSQD

-620 KDLEIR
+620 EDLVIR
-626 GPGEIMGAQQTGVIP
+626 GPGEIMGAQQTGIVP
-641 MKYTNLVRDHKY
+641 MKYTNLVRDSQY
-653 LMGTKKVAESICEK
+653 LMETKKVAELMCNE
-667 DPELANQLIDRWISG
+667 DPDLANQLIERWISG
-682 SITFADA
+682 SIAFADA

>member
-1 MANIELTQLKG
+1 MANIELKQLKG
-12 IGPSIVEKLNLF
+12 IGPSIVEKLNSY
-24 GILNL
+24 GIFNL

-35 LPYGYQD
+35 LPSGYQD
-42 RTKIT
+42 RTKVTQVID
-47 NIINLNP
+47 LGS
-54 GDEKLIKVKI
+54 GDERLIKVNV
-64 ISQQSMYRPR
+64 ISSQSLYRPR
-74 KMMVLKS
+74 KMMILKCTDGS
-81 GDSTNQINIRFFY
+81 CPINIRFFY
-94 FHPNQTKQLKSGIEL
+94 FHPSQARQLKAGAEII
-109 LCYGKVSLSRYGL
+109 CFGKVSLSRYGL
-122 EMIHPEYEVISKD
+122 EMIHPEYEL
-135 HKTIQKNLTPVY
+135 IQPNHSPEQETLTPMY
-147 RVPKGIGQ
+147 RVPKGVGQ
-155 KKIRTFIRAAIQK
+155 KKIRNFILAAMQR
-168 LNFEEDFLN
+168 LDFEDDFLD
-177 IEKYDSSLKMNVM
+177 IEKYDSSLNMNIL
-190 DALNIIHNPPA
+190 DALKIIHNPTPA
-201 DTNINDIL
+201 TNIDDIL

-230 GMAFLKQKQKRHHS
+230 GMTFLKRKQKRHHAV
-244 FPLKHKGAWTK
+244 PLITEGSWIDEVKD
-255 ELRNNFPFKLTS
+255 NFPFALTN
-267 AQSRVINEIKED
+267 AQERVVAEVKED
-279 ISKEVPMM
+279 VSQEVPMM

-297 KTVVSALAAAMTLDS
+297 KTIVAALAAALAIDS

-325 AEQHLLSFK
+325 AEQHFVSLK
-334 SFFGAKSDKIA
+334 SFFGKEASKVA
-345 LLTGSTSRNTRKK
+345 LLTGSTSVKARKK
-358 ILADIAGMKINLII
+358 LLQDIEDQSVSLVV

-379 KGVDFPNL
+379 KGVSFPNL

-404 ALRNKNNS
+404 ALRKKN
-412 QDSAAPHQ
+412 DSETSAPHQ

-443 VIDELP
+443 IIDELP
-449 PGRKPIRTSCLPLS
+449 PGRKPIQTSCLPLS
-463 GKAKLIER
+463 GKTKLIER
-471 ILNAS
+471 ILAAT

-503 YEDLSDY
+503 YEDLKEY
-510 FGEDEVGCL
+510 FSEGRVGCL
-519 HGKLSPSEKQKQI
+519 HGKLSSKEKQRQVQQ
-532 ESFKNSEI
+532 FKDSET

-549 EVGLDIPDA
+549 EVGVDIPDA

-583 GTTESFCIL
+583 GSKESFCIL
-592 LHKDKLGDISS
+592 LHKDKIGDISS

-626 GPGEIMGAQQTGVIP
+626 GPGEIMGAQQTGIVP
-641 MKYTNLVRDHKY
+641 MKYTNLVRDSQY
-653 LMGTKKVAESICEK
+653 LMGTKKVAEVICDEN
-667 DPELANQLIDRWISG
+667 PELANQLINRWISG
-682 SITFADA
+682 SIAFADA

>member
-1 MANIELTQLKG
+1 MANIELKQLKG
-12 IGPSIVEKLNLF
+12 IGPSIVEKLNLI
-24 GILNL
+24 GIFNL

-35 LPYGYQD
+35 LPFGYQD
-42 RTKIT
+42 RTKIS
-47 NIINLNP
+47 NISDLQP
-54 GDEKLIKVKI
+54 GDERLIKVKI
-64 ISQQSMYRPR
+64 ISAQSIYRPR
-74 KMMVLKS
+74 KMMVLKAADLYS
-81 GDSTNQINIRFFY
+81 NINIRFFY
-94 FHPNQTKQLKSGIEL
+94 FHPAQTKQLRAGTEL

-122 EMIHPEYEVISKD
+122 EMIHPEYEVIANDHELKD
-135 HKTIQKNLTPVY
+135 KKLTPVY

-155 KKIRTFIRAAIQK
+155 KKIRGFIQSAISK

-177 IEKYDSSLKMNVM
+177 LERYDASLNMKII
-190 DALNIIHNPPA
+190 DALKIIHNPEA
-201 DTNINDIL
+201 NINIDEIL

-230 GMAFLKQKQKRHHS
+230 GMTFLKSKQKRNHAFS
-244 FPLKHKGAWTK
+244 LSKERDWTEEAK
-255 ELRNNFPFKLTS
+255 LNFPFKLTG
-267 AQSRVINEIKED
+267 AQAKVMGEIKED
-279 ISKEVPMM
+279 LSQEVPMM

-297 KTVVSALAAAMTLDS
+297 KTVVGALAAALALDS

-325 AEQHLLSFK
+325 AEQHYLSLK
-334 SFFGAKSDKIA
+334 SFFCKHTKKII
-345 LLTGSTSRNTRKK
+345 LLTGSTSTSKRKK
-358 ILADIAGMKINLII
+358 ILQDLKDSKIKLVI

-379 KGVDFPNL
+379 KNVEFSNL

-404 ALRNKNNS
+404 ALRKKN
-412 QDSAAPHQ
+412 DSEMSAPHQ

-449 PGRKPIRTSCLPLS
+449 PGRKPIQTSCLPLS
-463 GKAKLIER
+463 AKDKLIER
-471 ILNAS
+471 ISAAIKKDS
-476 KNGSKAYWIC
+476 KVYWIC

-503 YEDLSDY
+503 HEDLSEH
-510 FGEDEVGCL
+510 FGQDKVGCL
-519 HGKLSPSEKQKQI
+519 HGKLSALKKQDQI
-532 ESFKNSEI
+532 QAFKDSKTSI
-540 SVLVSTTVV
+540 LVSTTVV
-549 EVGLDIPDA
+549 EVGVDIPDA

-583 GTTESFCIL
+583 GSKESYCIL
-592 LHKDKLGDISS
+592 LHKDKIQDISA
-603 QRLDVLVETQD
+603 QRLKVLVDCQD

-620 KDLEIR
+620 EDLVIR
-626 GPGEIMGAQQTGVIP
+626 GPGEIMGAQQTGIVP
-641 MKYTNLVRDHKY
+641 MKYTNLVRDSQY
-653 LMGTKKVAESICEK
+653 LMETKKVAESICNE
-667 DPELANQLIDRWISG
+667 DPELANQLIERWISG
-682 SITFADA
+682 SIAFADA

>member
-1 MANIELTQLKG
+1 MANIELKQLKG
-12 IGPSIVEKLNLF
+12 IGPSIVEKLNSY
-24 GILNL
+24 GIFNL

-35 LPYGYQD
+35 LPSGYQD
-42 RTKIT
+42 RTKVTQVID
-47 NIINLNP
+47 LGS
-54 GDEKLIKVKI
+54 GDERLIKVNV
-64 ISQQSMYRPR
+64 ISSQSLYRPR
-74 KMMVLKS
+74 KMMILKCTDGS
-81 GDSTNQINIRFFY
+81 CPINIRFFY
-94 FHPNQTKQLKSGIEL
+94 FHPSQARQLKAGAEII
-109 LCYGKVSLSRYGL
+109 CFGKVSLSRYGL
-122 EMIHPEYEVISKD
+122 EMIHPEYEL
-135 HKTIQKNLTPVY
+135 IQPNHSPEQETLTPMY
-147 RVPKGIGQ
+147 RVPKGVGQ
-155 KKIRTFIRAAIQK
+155 KKIRNFILAAMQR
-168 LNFEEDFLN
+168 LDFEDDFLD
-177 IEKYDSSLKMNVM
+177 IEKYDSSLNMNIL
-190 DALNIIHNPPA
+190 DALKIIHNPTPA
-201 DTNINDIL
+201 TNIDDIL

-230 GMAFLKQKQKRHHS
+230 GMAFLKRKQKRHHAV
-244 FPLKHKGAWTK
+244 PLITEGSWSDEVKD
-255 ELRNNFPFKLTS
+255 NFPFALTN
-267 AQSRVINEIKED
+267 AQERVVAEVKED
-279 ISKEVPMM
+279 ISQEVPMM

-297 KTVVSALAAAMTLDS
+297 KTIVAALAAALAIDS

-325 AEQHLLSFK
+325 AEQHFVSLK
-334 SFFGAKSDKIA
+334 SFFGKEASKVA
-345 LLTGSTSRNTRKK
+345 LLTGSTSVKARKK
-358 ILADIAGMKINLII
+358 LLQDIEDQSVSLVV

-379 KGVDFPNL
+379 KGVSFPNL

-404 ALRNKNNS
+404 ALRKKN
-412 QDSAAPHQ
+412 DSETSAPHQ

-443 VIDELP
+443 IIDELP
-449 PGRKPIRTSCLPLS
+449 PGRKPIQTSCLPLS
-463 GKAKLIER
+463 GKTKLIER
-471 ILNAS
+471 ILAAT

-503 YEDLSDY
+503 YEDLKEY
-510 FGEDEVGCL
+510 FSEGRVGCL
-519 HGKLSPSEKQKQI
+519 HGKLSSKEKQRQVQQ
-532 ESFKNSEI
+532 FKDSET

-549 EVGLDIPDA
+549 EVGVDIPDA

-583 GTTESFCIL
+583 GSKESFCIL
-592 LHKDKLGDISS
+592 LHKDKIGDISS

-626 GPGEIMGAQQTGVIP
+626 GPGEIMGAQQTGIVP
-641 MKYTNLVRDHKY
+641 MKYTNLVRDSQY
-653 LMGTKKVAESICEK
+653 LMGTKKVAEVICDEN
-667 DPELANQLIDRWISG
+667 PELANQLINRWISG
-682 SITFADA
+682 SIAFADA

>member
-1 MANIELTQLKG
+1 MANIELKQLKG
-12 IGPSIVEKLNLF
+12 IGPSIVEKLNSY
-24 GILNL
+24 GIFNL

-35 LPYGYQD
+35 LPSGYQD
-42 RTKIT
+42 RTKVTQVID
-47 NIINLNP
+47 LGS
-54 GDEKLIKVKI
+54 GDERLIKVNV
-64 ISQQSMYRPR
+64 ISSQSLYRPR
-74 KMMVLKS
+74 KMMILKCTDGS
-81 GDSTNQINIRFFY
+81 CPINIRFFY
-94 FHPNQTKQLKSGIEL
+94 FHPSQARQLKAGAEII
-109 LCYGKVSLSRYGL
+109 CFGKVSLSRYGL
-122 EMIHPEYEVISKD
+122 EMIHPEYEL
-135 HKTIQKNLTPVY
+135 IQPNHSPEQETLTPMY
-147 RVPKGIGQ
+147 RVPKGVGQ
-155 KKIRTFIRAAIQK
+155 KKIRNFILAAMQK
-168 LNFEEDFLN
+168 LDFEDDFLD
-177 IEKYDSSLKMNVM
+177 IEKYDSSLNMNIL
-190 DALNIIHNPPA
+190 DALKIIHNPTPA
-201 DTNINDIL
+201 TNIDDIL

-230 GMAFLKQKQKRHHS
+230 GMTFLKRKQKRHHAV
-244 FPLKHKGAWTK
+244 PLITEGSWIDEVKD
-255 ELRNNFPFKLTS
+255 NFPFALTN
-267 AQSRVINEIKED
+267 AQERVVAEIKED
-279 ISKEVPMM
+279 ISQEVPMM

-297 KTVVSALAAAMTLDS
+297 KTIVAALASALAIDS

-325 AEQHLLSFK
+325 AEQHFVSLK
-334 SFFGAKSDKIA
+334 SFFGKEASKVA
-345 LLTGSTSRNTRKK
+345 LLTGSTSVKARKK
-358 ILADIAGMKINLII
+358 LLQDIKDQNVSLVV

-379 KGVDFPNL
+379 KGVSFPNL

-404 ALRNKNNS
+404 ALRKKN
-412 QDSAAPHQ
+412 DSETSAPHQ

-443 VIDELP
+443 IIDELP
-449 PGRKPIRTSCLPLS
+449 PGRKPIQTSCLPLS
-463 GKAKLIER
+463 GKTKLIER
-471 ILNAS
+471 ILAAT

-503 YEDLSDY
+503 YEDLKEY
-510 FGEDEVGCL
+510 FSEGRVGCL
-519 HGKLSPSEKQKQI
+519 HGKLSSKEKQRQVQQ
-532 ESFKNSEI
+532 FKDSET

-549 EVGLDIPDA
+549 EVGVDIPDA

-583 GTTESFCIL
+583 GSRESFCIL
-592 LHKDKLGDISS
+592 LHKDKIGDISS

-626 GPGEIMGAQQTGVIP
+626 GPGEIMGAQQTGIVP
-641 MKYTNLVRDHKY
+641 MKYTNLVRDSQY
-653 LMGTKKVAESICEK
+653 LMGTKKVAEVICDEN
-667 DPELANQLIDRWISG
+667 PELANQLINRWISG
-682 SITFADA
+682 SIAFADA

>member
-1 MANIELTQLKG
+1 MANIELKQLKG
-12 IGPSIVEKLNLF
+12 IGPSIVEKLNSY
-24 GILNL
+24 GIFNL

-35 LPYGYQD
+35 LPSGYQD
-42 RTKIT
+42 RTKVTQVID
-47 NIINLNP
+47 LGS
-54 GDEKLIKVKI
+54 GDERLIKVNV
-64 ISQQSMYRPR
+64 ISSQSLYRPR
-74 KMMVLKS
+74 KMMILKCTDGS
-81 GDSTNQINIRFFY
+81 CPINIRFFY
-94 FHPNQTKQLKSGIEL
+94 FHPSQARQLKAGAEII
-109 LCYGKVSLSRYGL
+109 CFGKVSLSRYGL
-122 EMIHPEYEVISKD
+122 EMIHPEYEL
-135 HKTIQKNLTPVY
+135 IQPNHSPEQETLTPMY
-147 RVPKGIGQ
+147 RVPKGVGQ
-155 KKIRTFIRAAIQK
+155 KKIRNFILAAMQR
-168 LNFEEDFLN
+168 LDFEDDFLD
-177 IEKYDSSLKMNVM
+177 IEKYDPSLNMNIL
-190 DALNIIHNPPA
+190 DALKIIHNPTPA
-201 DTNINDIL
+201 TNIDDIL

-230 GMAFLKQKQKRHHS
+230 GMTFLKRKQKRHHAV
-244 FPLKHKGAWTK
+244 PLITEGSWSDEVKD
-255 ELRNNFPFKLTS
+255 NFPFALTK
-267 AQSRVINEIKED
+267 AQERVVAEVKED
-279 ISKEVPMM
+279 ISQEVPMM

-297 KTVVSALAAAMTLDS
+297 KTIVAALAAALAIDS

-325 AEQHLLSFK
+325 AEQHFVSLK
-334 SFFGAKSDKIA
+334 SFFGKEASKVA
-345 LLTGSTSRNTRKK
+345 LLTGSTSVKARKK
-358 ILADIAGMKINLII
+358 LLQDIEDQSVSLVV

-379 KGVDFPNL
+379 KGVSFPNL

-404 ALRNKNNS
+404 ALRKKN
-412 QDSAAPHQ
+412 DSETSAPHQ

-443 VIDELP
+443 IIDELP
-449 PGRKPIRTSCLPLS
+449 PGRKPIQTSCLPLS
-463 GKAKLIER
+463 GKTKLIER
-471 ILNAS
+471 ILAAT

-503 YEDLSDY
+503 YEDLKEY
-510 FGEDEVGCL
+510 FSEGRVGCL
-519 HGKLSPSEKQKQI
+519 HGKLSSKEKQRQVQQ
-532 ESFKNSEI
+532 FKDSET

-549 EVGLDIPDA
+549 EVGVDIPDA

-583 GTTESFCIL
+583 GSKESFCIL
-592 LHKDKLGDISS
+592 LHKDKIGDISS

-626 GPGEIMGAQQTGVIP
+626 GPGEIMGAQQTGIVP
-641 MKYTNLVRDHKY
+641 MKYTNLVRDSQY
-653 LMGTKKVAESICEK
+653 LMGTKKVAEVICDEN
-667 DPELANQLIDRWISG
+667 PELANQLINRWISG
-682 SITFADA
+682 SIAFADA

>member
-1 MANIELTQLKG
+1 VANIELTQLKG
-12 IGPSIVEKLNLF
+12 IGPSIVEKLNLI
-24 GILNL
+24 GIFNL

-35 LPYGYQD
+35 LPFGYQD

-47 NIINLNP
+47 QIIDLQP

-64 ISQQSMYRPR
+64 LSAQSLYRPR

-81 GDSTNQINIRFFY
+81 TDESSNINVRFFY
-94 FHPNQTKQLKSGIEL
+94 FHPAQTRQLKAGTEL

-122 EMIHPEYEVISKD
+122 EMIHPEYEVISSDHELKD
-135 HKTIQKNLTPVY
+135 KKLTPVY

-155 KKIRTFIRAAIQK
+155 KKIRSFIHAAISK
-168 LNFEEDFLN
+168 LDFAEDFLDV
-177 IEKYDSSLKMNVM
+177 EKYDSSLNMKII
-190 DALNIIHNPPA
+190 DALAIIHNPDA
-201 DTNINDIL
+201 GINIEEML

-230 GMAFLKQKQKRHHS
+230 GMAFLKRKQKRHQA
-244 FPLKHKGAWTK
+244 FPLSRENEWTA
-255 ELRNNFPFKLTS
+255 EVQSNFPFELTD
-267 AQSRVINEIKED
+267 AQARVVSEIKED
-279 ISKEVPMM
+279 LSQAVPMM

-297 KTVVSALAAAMTLDS
+297 KTVVGALAAALALDS

-325 AEQHLLSFK
+325 AEQHFLSLK
-334 SFFGAKSDKIA
+334 SFFNKHAEKVA
-345 LLTGSTSRNTRKK
+345 LLTGSTSSSQRKK
-358 ILADIAGMKINLII
+358 ILQNLKDSKIKLMV

-379 KGVDFPNL
+379 KSVEFSNL
-387 ALIIIDEQ
+387 ALIIIDEE

-404 ALRNKNNS
+404 ALRKKN
-412 QDSAAPHQ
+412 DSETSAPHQ

-443 VIDELP
+443 IIDELP
-449 PGRKPIRTSCLPLS
+449 PGRKPIQTSCLPLS
-463 GKAKLIER
+463 GKDKLIER
-471 ILNAS
+471 ISAAI
-476 KNGSKAYWIC
+476 KKGSKVYWIC

-503 YEDLSDY
+503 YEDLSEH
-510 FGEDEVGCL
+510 FSKEKVGCL
-519 HGKLSPSEKQKQI
+519 HGKLSANKKQEQI
-532 ESFKNSEI
+532 QAFKDSQTSI
-540 SVLVSTTVV
+540 LVSTTVV
-549 EVGLDIPDA
+549 EVGVDIPDA

-583 GTTESFCIL
+583 GTKESFCIL
-592 LHKDKLGDISS
+592 LHKDKIQDISS
-603 QRLDVLVETQD
+603 QRLQVLVDSQD

-620 KDLEIR
+620 EDLVIR
-626 GPGEIMGAQQTGVIP
+626 GPGEIMGAQQTGIVP
-641 MKYTNLVRDHKY
+641 MKYTNLVRDSQY
-653 LMGTKKVAESICEK
+653 LMETKKVAELICNEE
-667 DPELANQLIDRWISG
+667 PELANQLIERWISG
-682 SITFADA
+682 SIAFADA

>member
-1 MANIELTQLKG
+1 MANIELKQLKG
-12 IGPSIVEKLNLF
+12 IGPSIVEKLNSY
-24 GILNL
+24 GIFNL

-35 LPYGYQD
+35 LPSGYQD
-42 RTKIT
+42 RTKVTQVID
-47 NIINLNP
+47 LGS
-54 GDEKLIKVKI
+54 GDERLIKVNV
-64 ISQQSMYRPR
+64 ISSQALYRPR
-74 KMMVLKS
+74 KMMILKCTDGS
-81 GDSTNQINIRFFY
+81 SPINIRFFY
-94 FHPNQTKQLKSGIEL
+94 FHPSQARQLKAGAEII
-109 LCYGKVSLSRYGL
+109 CFGKVSLSRYGL
-122 EMIHPEYEVISKD
+122 EMIHPEYEL
-135 HKTIQKNLTPVY
+135 IQPNHAPEQETLTPMY
-147 RVPKGIGQ
+147 RVPKGVGQ
-155 KKIRTFIRAAIQK
+155 KKIRNFILAAMQR
-168 LNFEEDFLN
+168 LDFEDDFLD
-177 IEKYDSSLKMNVM
+177 IEKYDSSLNMNIL
-190 DALNIIHNPPA
+190 DALKIIHNPTPA
-201 DTNINDIL
+201 TNIDDIL

-230 GMAFLKQKQKRHHS
+230 GMTFLKRKQKRHHAV
-244 FPLKHKGAWTK
+244 PLITEGSWSDEVKD
-255 ELRNNFPFKLTS
+255 NFPFALTN
-267 AQSRVINEIKED
+267 AQERVVAEVKED
-279 ISKEVPMM
+279 ISQEVPMM

-297 KTVVSALAAAMTLDS
+297 KTIVAALAAALAIDS

-325 AEQHLLSFK
+325 AEQHFVSLK
-334 SFFGAKSDKIA
+334 SFFGKEASKVA
-345 LLTGSTSRNTRKK
+345 LLTGSTSVKARKK
-358 ILADIAGMKINLII
+358 LLQDIKDQSVSLVV

-379 KGVDFPNL
+379 KGVSFPNL

-404 ALRNKNNS
+404 ALRKKN
-412 QDSAAPHQ
+412 DSETSAPHQ

-443 VIDELP
+443 IIDELP
-449 PGRKPIRTSCLPLS
+449 PGRKPIQTSCLPLS
-463 GKAKLIER
+463 GKIKLIER
-471 ILNAS
+471 ILAAT

-503 YEDLSDY
+503 YEDLKEY
-510 FGEDEVGCL
+510 FSEGRVGCL
-519 HGKLSPSEKQKQI
+519 HGKLSSKEKQRQVQQ
-532 ESFKNSEI
+532 FKDSET

-549 EVGLDIPDA
+549 EVGVDIPDA

-583 GTTESFCIL
+583 GSKESFCIL
-592 LHKDKLGDISS
+592 LHKDKIGDISS

-626 GPGEIMGAQQTGVIP
+626 GPGEIMGAQQTGIVP
-641 MKYTNLVRDHKY
+641 MKYTNLVRDSQY
-653 LMGTKKVAESICEK
+653 LMGTKKVAEVICDEN
-667 DPELANQLIDRWISG
+667 PELANQLINRWISG
-682 SITFADA
+682 SIAFADA

>member
-1 MANIELTQLKG
+1 MANIELKQLKG
-12 IGPSIVEKLNLF
+12 IGPSIVEKLNSY
-24 GILNL
+24 GIFNL

-35 LPYGYQD
+35 LPSGYQD
-42 RTKIT
+42 RTKVTQVID
-47 NIINLNP
+47 LGS
-54 GDEKLIKVKI
+54 GDERLIKVNV
-64 ISQQSMYRPR
+64 ISSQSLYRPR
-74 KMMVLKS
+74 KMMILKCTDGS
-81 GDSTNQINIRFFY
+81 CPINIRFFY
-94 FHPNQTKQLKSGIEL
+94 FHPSQARQLKAGAEII
-109 LCYGKVSLSRYGL
+109 CFGKVSLSRYGL
-122 EMIHPEYEVISKD
+122 EMIHPEYEL
-135 HKTIQKNLTPVY
+135 IQPNHSPEQETLTPMY
-147 RVPKGIGQ
+147 RVPKGVGQ
-155 KKIRTFIRAAIQK
+155 KKIRNFILAAMQR
-168 LNFEEDFLN
+168 LDFEDDFLD
-177 IEKYDSSLKMNVM
+177 IEKYDPSLDMNIL
-190 DALNIIHNPPA
+190 DALKIIHNPTPA
-201 DTNINDIL
+201 TNIDDIL
-209 PGGSHPARVRLL
+209 AGGSHPARVRLL

-230 GMAFLKQKQKRHHS
+230 GMTFLKRKQKRHHAV
-244 FPLKHKGAWTK
+244 PLITEGSWSNEVKD
-255 ELRNNFPFKLTS
+255 NFPFALTN
-267 AQSRVINEIKED
+267 AQERVVAEVKED
-279 ISKEVPMM
+279 VSQEVPMM

-297 KTVVSALAAAMTLDS
+297 KTIVAALAAALAIDS

-325 AEQHLLSFK
+325 AEQHFVSLK
-334 SFFGAKSDKIA
+334 SFFGKEASKVA
-345 LLTGSTSRNTRKK
+345 LLTGSTSVRARKK
-358 ILADIAGMKINLII
+358 LLQDIEDQSVSLVV

-379 KGVDFPNL
+379 KGVSFPNL

-404 ALRNKNNS
+404 ALRKKN
-412 QDSAAPHQ
+412 DSETSAPHQ

-443 VIDELP
+443 IIDELP
-449 PGRKPIRTSCLPLS
+449 PGRKPIQTSCLPLS
-463 GKAKLIER
+463 GKTKLIER
-471 ILNAS
+471 ILAAT

-503 YEDLSDY
+503 YEDLKEY
-510 FGEDEVGCL
+510 FNEGRVGCL
-519 HGKLSPSEKQKQI
+519 HGKLSSKEKQRQVQK
-532 ESFKNSEI
+532 FKDSET

-549 EVGLDIPDA
+549 EVGVDIPDA

-583 GTTESFCIL
+583 GSKESFCIL
-592 LHKDKLGDISS
+592 LHKDKIGDISS

-626 GPGEIMGAQQTGVIP
+626 GPGEIMGAQQTGIVP
-641 MKYTNLVRDHKY
+641 MKYTNLVRDSQY
-653 LMGTKKVAESICEK
+653 LMGTKKVAEVICDEN
-667 DPELANQLIDRWISG
+667 PELANQLINRWISG
-682 SITFADA
+682 SIAFADA

>member
-12 IGPSIVEKLNLF
+12 IGPSIVEKLNLI
-24 GILNL
+24 GIFNL

-35 LPYGYQD
+35 LPFGYQD
-42 RTKIT
+42 RTKIS
-47 NIINLNP
+47 NISDLQP

-64 ISQQSMYRPR
+64 LSVQAVYVPR
-74 KMMVLKS
+74 KMLVLKS
-81 GDSTNQINIRFFY
+81 ADLHSNINIRFFY
-94 FHPNQTKQLKSGIEL
+94 FHPSQTKQLKAGSEL

-122 EMIHPEYEVISKD
+122 EMIHPEYEVISNDHVLKD
-135 HKTIQKNLTPVY
+135 TKLTPVY

-155 KKIRTFIRAAIQK
+155 KKIRGFIQSAISK
-168 LNFEEDFLN
+168 LNFEEDFLDV
-177 IEKYDSSLKMNVM
+177 EKYDASLNMKII
-190 DALNIIHNPPA
+190 DALVIIHHPEA
-201 DTNINDIL
+201 GIDIDEIL

-230 GMAFLKQKQKRHHS
+230 GMAFLKSKQKRHHAFS
-244 FPLKHKGAWTK
+244 LSKENAWTAEVK
-255 ELRNNFPFKLTS
+255 SNFPFELTN
-267 AQSRVINEIKED
+267 AQAKVVSEIKED
-279 ISKEVPMM
+279 LAQEVPMM

-297 KTVVSALAAAMTLDS
+297 KTVVGALAAALALDS

-325 AEQHLLSFK
+325 AEQHFLSLK
-334 SFFGAKSDKIA
+334 SFFNKQTAKVA
-345 LLTGSTSRNTRKK
+345 LLTGSTSASQRKK
-358 ILADIAGMKINLII
+358 ILQNLKDSKIKLLV

-379 KGVDFPNL
+379 KSVEFSNL

-404 ALRNKNNS
+404 ALRKKN
-412 QDSAAPHQ
+412 DSEKSAPHQ

-449 PGRKPIRTSCLPLS
+449 PGRKPIQTSCLSLS
-463 GKAKLIER
+463 GKEKLIER
-471 ILNAS
+471 ISAAI
-476 KNGSKAYWIC
+476 KNGSKVYWIC

-491 SENLDLN
+491 SEKIDLN

-503 YEDLSDY
+503 YEDLSEH
-510 FGEDEVGCL
+510 FGQDKVGCL
-519 HGKLSPSEKQKQI
+519 HGKLSAAKKQEQVQA
-532 ESFKNSEI
+532 FKDSKTSI
-540 SVLVSTTVV
+540 LVSTTVV
-549 EVGLDIPDA
+549 EVGVDIPDA

-583 GTTESFCIL
+583 GTKESFCVL
-592 LHKDKLGDISS
+592 LHKDKIQDISS
-603 QRLDVLVETQD
+603 QRLQVLVDSQD

-620 KDLEIR
+620 EDLVIR
-626 GPGEIMGAQQTGVIP
+626 GPGEIMGAQQTGIVP
-641 MKYTNLVRDHKY
+641 MKYTNLVRDSQY
-653 LMGTKKVAESICEK
+653 LMETKKVAELMCNE
-667 DPELANQLIDRWISG
+667 DPDLANQLIERWISG
-682 SITFADA
+682 SIAFADA

>member
-1 MANIELTQLKG
+1 VANIELKQLKG
-12 IGPSIVEKLNLF
+12 IGPSIVEKLNSY
-24 GILNL
+24 GIFNL

-35 LPYGYQD
+35 LPSGYQD
-42 RTKIT
+42 RTKVTQVID
-47 NIINLNP
+47 LES
-54 GDEKLIKVKI
+54 GDERLIKVNV
-64 ISQQSMYRPR
+64 ISSQSLYRPR
-74 KMMVLKS
+74 KMMILKCTDGS
-81 GDSTNQINIRFFY
+81 CPINIRFFY
-94 FHPNQTKQLKSGIEL
+94 FHPSQARQLKAGAEII
-109 LCYGKVSLSRYGL
+109 CFGKVSLSRYGL
-122 EMIHPEYEVISKD
+122 EMIHPEYEL
-135 HKTIQKNLTPVY
+135 IQPNHSPEQETLTPMY
-147 RVPKGIGQ
+147 RVPKGVGQ
-155 KKIRTFIRAAIQK
+155 KKIRNFILAAMQR
-168 LNFEEDFLN
+168 LDFEDDFLD
-177 IEKYDSSLKMNVM
+177 IEKYDPSLDMNIL
-190 DALNIIHNPPA
+190 DALKIIHNPTPA
-201 DTNINDIL
+201 TNIDDIL

-230 GMAFLKQKQKRHHS
+230 GMTFLKRKQKRHHAV
-244 FPLKHKGAWTK
+244 PLITEGSWSNEVKG
-255 ELRNNFPFKLTS
+255 NFPFALTK
-267 AQSRVINEIKED
+267 AQERVVAEVKED
-279 ISKEVPMM
+279 VSQEVPMM

-297 KTVVSALAAAMTLDS
+297 KTIVAALAAALAIDS
-312 SFQVAFMA
+312 SFQAAFMA

-325 AEQHLLSFK
+325 AEQHFVSLK
-334 SFFGAKSDKIA
+334 SFFGKEASKVA
-345 LLTGSTSRNTRKK
+345 LLTGSTSVKARKK
-358 ILADIAGMKINLII
+358 LLQDIEDQSVSLVV

-379 KGVDFPNL
+379 KGVSFPNL

-404 ALRNKNNS
+404 ALRKKN
-412 QDSAAPHQ
+412 DSETSAPHQ

-443 VIDELP
+443 IIDELP
-449 PGRKPIRTSCLPLS
+449 PGRKPIQTSCLPLS
-463 GKAKLIER
+463 GKTKLIER
-471 ILNAS
+471 ILAAT

-503 YEDLSDY
+503 YEDLKEY
-510 FGEDEVGCL
+510 FNEGRVGCL
-519 HGKLSPSEKQKQI
+519 HGKLSSKEKQRQVRK
-532 ESFKNSEI
+532 FKDSET

-549 EVGLDIPDA
+549 EVGVDIPDA

-583 GTTESFCIL
+583 GSKESFCIL
-592 LHKDKLGDISS
+592 LHKDKIGDISS

-626 GPGEIMGAQQTGVIP
+626 GPGEIMGAQQTGIVP
-641 MKYTNLVRDHKY
+641 MKYTNLVRDSQY
-653 LMGTKKVAESICEK
+653 LMGTKKVAEVICDEN
-667 DPELANQLIDRWISG
+667 PELANQLINRWISG
-682 SITFADA
+682 SIAFADA